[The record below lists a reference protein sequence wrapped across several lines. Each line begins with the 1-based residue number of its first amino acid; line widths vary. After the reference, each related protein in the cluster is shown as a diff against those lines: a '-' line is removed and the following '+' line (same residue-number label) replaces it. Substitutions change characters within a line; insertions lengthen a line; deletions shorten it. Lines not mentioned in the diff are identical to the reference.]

1 MSYWTFTIPG
11 EPIPQPRPRVSTV
24 GGFARAYVP
33 AKHPIHGYRQR
44 VEQAAINAGI
54 RSYRGGPLVAEVLF
68 AFERPKSHL
77 TKAGQVKPRHAEAVP
92 PGDIDNLEKS
102 VLDAINEL
110 IGNDKRVVD
119 MHGSKR
125 WRDNGGPGYTQVK
138 LAELGS
144 MAEINTEAA

>member
-44 VEQAAINAGI
+44 VAQAAVNAGI
-54 RSYRGGPLVAEVLF
+54 RAYKGGPVVAELEF
-68 AFERPKSHL
+68 WFERPVSHL
-77 TKAGQVKPRHAEAVP
+77 NKAGEVKPKFVDAIP

-102 VLDAINEL
+102 VLDGLGGL
-110 IGNDKRVVD
+110 IGNDKRVVAVNKF
-119 MHGSKR
+119 KR
-125 WRDNGGPGYTQVK
+125 YTTNEGRTCVT

-144 MAEINTEAA
+144 MAEVNTEAA